1 MCYGDADLE
10 DRRGHDQRTGDEH
23 ALGRCWST
31 AGSTAPVRR
40 PSWGSLR
47 RARRNRSQLA
57 TLLLAT
63 DAVCVLAVVLLLG
76 HGAPA
81 VVVFSASALVVHA
94 FAGLYRARMDLSI
107 LDDLPLLAGA
117 GIASVGVASIAD
129 GALGIGDVEGSTLLA
144 ALAQTV
150 LILCARAVVYVLR
163 IRYRRAGRIA
173 MRTLVVGCGGLGAQ
187 LVEHL
192 QSGEQGLLPVGFID
206 DDPRL
211 SAGERPLPVL
221 GGIADLERL
230 VTEQSADIVVIA
242 YSNVPEMVVVDVL
255 RSCQGLPV
263 EIFTVPRFWQVTN
276 THRFVQSVRGVPL
289 VQLRRPAFR
298 AVTWPLKRVVDVVA
312 SVLGLVVALPVLV
325 VCALARASRGRSR
338 SAVPAGARGTRRSDV
353 PAAQAADHAPGR
365 LLRRPLERPGERRTG
380 RRLAAPALARRAAP
394 ALERPARGD
403 VPRRAA
409 SRAAALRGAVHAR
422 LRRLPLAAP
431 GPRRGHRLGAGAR
444 SAGDTS
450 ISERARFDNHYVEN
464 WSLWLDVKILL
475 RTVGQVLSA
484 AGR

>member
-1 MCYGDADLE
+1 MATTSEPGTSA
-10 DRRGHDQRTGDEH
+10 RSAG
-23 ALGRCWST
+23 

-94 FAGLYRARMDLSI
+94 FAGLYRPRMDLSI

-117 GIASVGVASIAD
+117 GVASVGVASIAD
-129 GALGIGDVEGSTLLA
+129 GALDIGDVEGSTLLA

-150 LILCARAVVYVLR
+150 LVLCARAVVYVLR
-163 IRYRRAGRIA
+163 IRYRKAGRIA

-192 QSGEQGLLPVGFID
+192 GSGEQGLLPVGFID

-298 AVTWPLKRVVDVVA
+298 AVTWPLKRVMDVVA
-312 SVLGLVVALPVLV
+312 STLGLVVALPVLV
-325 VCALARASRGRSR
+325 VCAALVRHEVGPGPLFRQERVGLDGRTFPLLKLRTMRPDAS
-338 SAVPAGARGTRRSDV
+338 SDV
-353 PAAQAADHAPGR
+353 RWNAQESVGPVG
-365 LLRRPLERPGERRTG
+365 GW
-380 RRLAAPALARRAAP
+380 
-394 ALERPARGD
+394 
-403 VPRRAA
+403 
-409 SRAAALRGAVHAR
+409 
-422 LRRLPLAAP
+422 LRRLSLDELPQLWNVLRGEMSLV
-431 GPRRGHRLGAGAR
+431 GPRPERPHFVEQFTLDYDDYLWRHRVPVGVTGWAQVHGLR
-444 SAGDTS
+444 GDTS

-475 RTVGQVLSA
+475 RTAGQVLSA

>member
-1 MCYGDADLE
+1 MATTSEPGTSTRSA
-10 DRRGHDQRTGDEH
+10 GAG
-23 ALGRCWST
+23 ST

-325 VCALARASRGRSR
+325 VCALLVRHEVGPGPLFRQERVGLDGRTFPLLKLRTMRPDAS
-338 SAVPAGARGTRRSDV
+338 SDV
-353 PAAQAADHAPGR
+353 RWNAQESVGPVG
-365 LLRRPLERPGERRTG
+365 GW
-380 RRLAAPALARRAAP
+380 
-394 ALERPARGD
+394 
-403 VPRRAA
+403 
-409 SRAAALRGAVHAR
+409 
-422 LRRLPLAAP
+422 LRRLSLDELPQLWNVLRGEMSLV
-431 GPRRGHRLGAGAR
+431 GPRPERPHFVEQFALDYDDYLWRHRVPVGVTGWAQVHGLR
-444 SAGDTS
+444 GDTS